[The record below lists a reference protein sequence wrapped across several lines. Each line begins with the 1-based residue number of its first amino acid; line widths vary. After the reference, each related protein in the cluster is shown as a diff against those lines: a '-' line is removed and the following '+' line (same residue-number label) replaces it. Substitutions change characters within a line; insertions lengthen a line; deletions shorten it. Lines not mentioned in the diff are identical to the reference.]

1 MYLAE
6 EPLFYK
12 QYFLEYVYQG
22 AKFYLLAVSDF
33 FNTLFIENGPNQ
45 CCKSELWHS
54 FNTNNVEQERI
65 SKKKK
70 TYSPFFFLPAMAILL
85 FLIDAF
91 PFILKVHE
99 IAQVNKLFQLLNLI
113 FVHCDAF
120 YVFIRKRL
128 S

>member
-1 MYLAE
+1 MFIKVLIFISWLWAI
-6 EPLFYK
+6 
-12 QYFLEYVYQG
+12 
-22 AKFYLLAVSDF
+22 F
-33 FNTLFIENGPNQ
+33 FNTLIIENGPNQ

-65 SKKKK
+65 SLKK
-70 TYSPFFFLPAMAILL
+70 TYSPFFFFASHGNFAV
-85 FLIDAF
+85 FDRCF
-91 PFILKVHE
+91 SFILKVHE

-113 FVHCDAF
+113 FVHCDAL